1 MRQRLKRDA
10 HHGAADA
17 EHLRDLLLGQGS
29 NGPLRLTLHLF
40 HDDMRRLGSVLAD
53 RFCTSLSGGEQY
65 FEEEAGT
72 ARIAEAPRVA

>member
-1 MRQRLKRDA
+1 
-10 HHGAADA
+10 
-17 EHLRDLLLGQGS
+17 
-29 NGPLRLTLHLF
+29 
-40 HDDMRRLGSVLAD
+40 MRRLESVLAD